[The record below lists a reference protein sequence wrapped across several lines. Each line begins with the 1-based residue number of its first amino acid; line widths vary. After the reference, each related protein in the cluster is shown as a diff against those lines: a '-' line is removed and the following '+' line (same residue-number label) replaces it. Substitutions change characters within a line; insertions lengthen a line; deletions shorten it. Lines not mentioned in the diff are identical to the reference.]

1 MHHSYTMISKMI
13 TTLDPAMI
21 ASTWV
26 IFKISTMQSYE
37 NTSARVH
44 TETQTATAWKR
55 HWSSYKNQHICE
67 CFTLQYKY
75 ERHKSPQACN
85 FPSENN
91 SCRQL
96 IQLWSASPLIRWIS
110 FGHDII
116 RTARTLQKHIGAQRK
131 LQTILDALCVADLIN
146 LSFLNLSQAFIVV
159 RLWTWNTGNGN

>member
-1 MHHSYTMISKMI
+1 MSDIQDFNNAVLWKYKCTCTYWNSNCHCMKM
-13 TTLDPAMI
+13 D
-21 ASTWV
+21 
-26 IFKISTMQSYE
+26 Q
-37 NTSARVH
+37 
-44 TETQTATAWKR
+44 

-96 IQLWSASPLIRWIS
+96 IQLWPASPLIRWIS

-116 RTARTLQKHIGAQRK
+116 RMAHTLQEHIGAQRK
-131 LQTILDALCVADLIN
+131 LKTILDALCVADWIN

-159 RLWTWNTGNGN
+159 RLWTCNTGNGN